1 MILNEQNFKKKLETN
16 KVMLVDFWAEWCGPC
31 RTLGPIIEDVGNLYP
46 NNVGKINVDENN
58 TLASTYGI
66 RSIPTVII
74 FKNGEIME
82 RMSGIANKDHY
93 LSKLKYY
100 LN

>member
-16 KVMLVDFWAEWCGPC
+16 KVILVDFWAEWCGPC
-31 RTLGPIIEDVGNLYP
+31 RVLGPIIEDVGNLYP

-58 TLASTYGI
+58 TLASTYNI

-82 RMSGIANKDHY
+82 RMSGISNKEHY